1 MIEIKKKSDCCGCT
15 ACANACPKSCI
26 EMIEDSEG
34 FLYPVVHEDKCI
46 KCNACEKVCP
56 IINHVERKENRG
68 QTAAI
73 VQNKNKD
80 VYGDGY
86 KVVKRPGKN
95 NLSIENT
102 IWPAKG
108 IHTVSAY

>member
-73 VQNKNKD
+73 VQNKIKM
-80 VYGDGY
+80 YAS
-86 KVVKRPGKN
+86 KVQQVVLLQLLRNMYLNMMELYLG
-95 NLSIENT
+95 
-102 IWPAKG
+102 
-108 IHTVSAY
+108 

>member
-34 FLYPVVHEDKCI
+34 FLYPVVNEEKCI

-56 IINHVERKENRG
+56 IINHVARKENRS

-73 VQNKNKD
+73 VQNKNKESMPP
-80 VYGDGY
+80 
-86 KVVKRPGKN
+86 KVQQVELLQLLRN
-95 NLSIENT
+95 MYLNIMELYLE
-102 IWPAKG
+102 
-108 IHTVSAY
+108 